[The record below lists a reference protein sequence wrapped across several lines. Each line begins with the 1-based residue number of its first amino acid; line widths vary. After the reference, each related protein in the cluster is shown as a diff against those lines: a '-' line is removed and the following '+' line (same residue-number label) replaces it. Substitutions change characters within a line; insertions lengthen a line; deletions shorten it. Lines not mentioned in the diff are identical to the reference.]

1 LFDFFL
7 KGRKLKLGEEKRAP
21 RADDFPTY
29 ELLKEITIL
38 DIRDEEE
45 VKEYG
50 KMPNSIHIP
59 FDEYFASKLLILD
72 KNKKYGIM
80 DLRGVNIKK
89 ALQTVK
95 ELGLDA
101 VELRG
106 GFFYLTEV
114 MNVKPIKEE
123 E

>member
-1 LFDFFL
+1 MFDFFT

-29 ELLKEITIL
+29 ELLDEITIL

-45 VKEYG
+45 LEIYG
-50 KMPNSIHIP
+50 KMPNSVHVP
-59 FDEYFASKLLILD
+59 FDEYFASKLLMLD

-80 DLRGVNIKK
+80 DLKGVDIKK
-89 ALQTVK
+89 ALQIAK
-95 ELGLDA
+95 EAGIDA

-106 GFFYLTEV
+106 GFFYLSEV
-114 MNVKPIKEE
+114 MNIKPIKEE
-123 E
+123 K

>member
-1 LFDFFL
+1 M
-7 KGRKLKLGEEKRAP
+7 KGRKLKLGEEKRSP

-29 ELLKEITIL
+29 ELLEKITIL

-45 VKEYG
+45 VEIYG

-59 FDEYFASKLLILD
+59 FDEYFASKLLMLD

-80 DLRGVNIKK
+80 DLRGVNIKHALEIVKK
-89 ALQTVK
+89 A
-95 ELGLDA
+95 GLDA

-106 GFFYLTEV
+106 GFFYLSEV
-114 MNVKPIKEE
+114 MNIKPIKD
-123 E
+123 

>member
-1 LFDFFL
+1 MFDFFT

-29 ELLKEITIL
+29 ELLDKITIL

-45 VKEYG
+45 VEIYG
-50 KMPNSIHIP
+50 KMPNSVHVP
-59 FDEYFASKLLILD
+59 FDEYFASKLLMLD

-80 DLRGVNIKK
+80 DLKGVDIKK
-89 ALQTVK
+89 ALQIAK
-95 ELGLDA
+95 EAGIDA

-106 GFFYLTEV
+106 GFFYLSEV
-114 MNVKPIKEE
+114 MNIKPIKEE
-123 E
+123 K

>member
-1 LFDFFL
+1 MFNFFT
-7 KGRKLKLGEEKRAP
+7 KGAKLKLGEEKRAP

-45 VKEYG
+45 VEIYG
-50 KMPNSIHIP
+50 KMPNSIHVP
-59 FDEYFASKLLILD
+59 FDDMFASKLMMLD

-80 DLRGVNIKK
+80 DLRGVDIKK
-89 ALQTVK
+89 ALEIAKQV
-95 ELGLDA
+95 GIDA

-106 GFFYLTEV
+106 GFFYLSEV
-114 MNVKPIKEE
+114 MNIKPIKED
-123 E
+123 

>member
-1 LFDFFL
+1 MFDFFT

-21 RADDFPTY
+21 SADTFPTY
-29 ELLKEITIL
+29 DLLKEIVIL

-50 KMPNSIHIP
+50 KMPNSINIP
-59 FDEYFASKLLILD
+59 FHPGFTESLMKLD

-80 DLRGVNIKK
+80 DLRGVYIQE
-89 ALQTVK
+89 AVEIAK
-95 ELGLDA
+95 EVGLDA

-114 MNVKPIKEE
+114 MNIKPIRN
-123 E
+123 

>member
-1 LFDFFL
+1 LFDFFT

-29 ELLKEITIL
+29 ELLDKITIL

-45 VKEYG
+45 VEIYG
-50 KMPNSIHIP
+50 KMPNSVHVP
-59 FDEYFASKLLILD
+59 FDEYFASKLLMLD

-80 DLRGVNIKK
+80 DLKGVDIKK
-89 ALQTVK
+89 ALQIAK
-95 ELGLDA
+95 EAGIDA

-106 GFFYLTEV
+106 GFFYLSEV
-114 MNVKPIKEE
+114 MNIKPIKEE
-123 E
+123 K